1 MPIFLVADPSCWLHQ
16 PEREDNIGAQQARL
30 QLVTATGSNVD
41 WGGHTPVLKSK
52 G

>member
-1 MPIFLVADPSCWLHQ
+1 MSILLVADPSSRLHQ
-16 PEREDNIGAQQARL
+16 HEREDNIGAQQARL

-41 WGGHTPVLKSK
+41 WGGHTPALKSK